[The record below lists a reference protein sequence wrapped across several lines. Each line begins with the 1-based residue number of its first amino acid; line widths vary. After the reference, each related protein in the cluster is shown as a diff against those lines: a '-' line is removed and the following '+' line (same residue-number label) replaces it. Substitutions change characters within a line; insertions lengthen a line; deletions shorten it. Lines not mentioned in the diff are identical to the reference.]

1 MIIYKANNR
10 KKFNGLV
17 FLVILS
23 IVLPNVFLLCN
34 FAKADYSWDIQPV
47 ITKVESQSIITS
59 YSFDIDSKNNPHF
72 IYFDLKQ
79 QNLNQTYDLNYVYWN
94 GSKWIFEIVDSGGD
108 VGDRCSLAL
117 DSKDNPHICYYD
129 KTNGD
134 LNYVY
139 WNGSKWIFEIVDS
152 GGDAGDYCSLALDS
166 KDNPHI
172 CYYDNIKLY
181 GLQYAYRE
189 KNDSEWITQTID
201 SGWGVGYDI
210 SIAIDSQDKPHV
222 SFYDHYYYNKS
233 IRYAYQNEF
242 LRWIFQGVDSEGV
255 GHGTSLALD
264 SNNNPHMSYQDTINL
279 DLKYAHT
286 SGGKGFSEIVDSDGE
301 IGLTT
306 SLALDSKDN
315 PHISYY
321 LFSKDKDLKYAYW
334 NGKTWDIQTV
344 GSGINPS
351 IVIDAYDSPHIGYI
365 KDGLIY
371 YASPIMSISAPYFR
385 ETWYKES
392 RNMISWNSTNA
403 GDYIRIDLYKNET
416 YDSTIDL
423 NASNNGSYNWE
434 IPEEMESGGYII
446 KITSISD
453 SNKYA
458 STYVIIKE
466 KDTITELLMLL
477 GIVFLIILTI
487 VIMFLIILRRRT

>member
-1 MIIYKANNR
+1 MITYKANNR

-34 FAKADYSWDIQPV
+34 FAKADYSWDIQTV
-47 ITKVESQSIITS
+47 VTKVESQNVITS
-59 YSFDIDSKNNPHF
+59 FSLDIDSKDNPHF
-72 IYFDLKQ
+72 SYFDLKQ
-79 QNLNQTYDLNYVYWN
+79 QNFNQTY
-94 GSKWIFEIVDSGGD
+94 
-108 VGDRCSLAL
+108 
-117 DSKDNPHICYYD
+117 
-129 KTNGD
+129 D

-172 CYYDNIKLY
+172 CYYDNIKPY
-181 GLQYAYRE
+181 GLKYAYRE
-189 KNDSEWITQTID
+189 KNDSEWITKIID

-210 SIAIDSQDKPHV
+210 SIAIDSQDQPHV

-233 IRYAYQNEF
+233 IRYAYQDMLF
-242 LRWIFQGVDSEGV
+242 RWIFQGVDSEGV

-279 DLKYAHT
+279 DLKYAHST
-286 SGGKGFSEIVDSDGE
+286 SGGKGFSEIVDSDGD

-365 KDGLIY
+365 KDGLK

-458 STYVIIKE
+458 STYVLVKE

-477 GIVFLIILTI
+477 GIVFLIILVI
-487 VIMFLIILRRRT
+487 VIIFLIIIRRRT